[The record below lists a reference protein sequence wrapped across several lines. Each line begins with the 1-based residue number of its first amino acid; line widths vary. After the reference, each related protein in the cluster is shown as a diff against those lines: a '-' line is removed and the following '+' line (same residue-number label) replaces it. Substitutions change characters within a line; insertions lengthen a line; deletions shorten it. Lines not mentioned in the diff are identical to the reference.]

1 MNTNDNKNE
10 YTNVI
15 HRPQLPPGQPPG
27 TVISD
32 KRVILPIGLRGPP
45 PGGL

>member
-1 MNTNDNKNE
+1 MNTNNNNINE
-10 YTNVI
+10 YVI

-32 KRVILPIGLRGPP
+32 KRVILPIGLRGG